1 MEIKSSEMPL
11 KDGGK
16 IYHLNLV
23 PEELGDTVILVGDPG
38 RVPAVSARFDSV
50 TVKRANREIVTHSG
64 MLSGQFI
71 TVLSTGMGTDNI
83 DIVVNELD
91 ALVNVD
97 LAEGIVKSERRLL
110 NLIRI
115 GTCGI
120 LQGDIPLEGFIASE
134 YGFGFDGLLQF
145 YDHGNISRNDIVEA
159 FVRQTGWDEKL
170 PYPYCVK
177 GDDHL
182 LQTIAHDMYRGI
194 TASAPGFYG
203 PQGREIR
210 AKLRFPELIH
220 RTERFNYENHRITNL
235 EMECSA
241 IYGLGKLLGHRAL
254 TVCVGIANR
263 VTGDFSA
270 NYQPAMDKL
279 IDTVLERV
287 DKVYLSTRQ

>member
-38 RVPAVSARFDSV
+38 RVESVSKRFDSV
-50 TVKRANREIVTHSG
+50 TVKRQNRELVTHSG
-64 MLSGQFI
+64 MLGGKSI
-71 TVLSTGMGTDNI
+71 TALSTGMGTDNI
-83 DIVVNELD
+83 DIVINELD

-97 LAEGIVKSERRLL
+97 LERGVIKDEKKSL

-120 LQGDIPLEGFIASE
+120 LQSDIPIEGYIASE
-134 YGFGFDGLLQF
+134 FGFGFDGLLHF
-145 YDHGNISRNDIVEA
+145 YQHGDLFRDDIVA
-159 FVRQTGWDEKL
+159 DFVKQTGWDEKL
-170 PYPYCVK
+170 PYPYCVPA
-177 GDDHL
+177 DNHL
-182 LQTIAHDMYRGI
+182 LETIAHDMHKGI

-210 AKLRFPELIH
+210 AKLRYPELKHNIEKFRH
-220 RTERFNYENHRITNL
+220 DKLRIVNL

-241 IYGLGKLLGHRAL
+241 IYGLGRLLGHKTL

-263 VTGDFSA
+263 VTGDFTA
-270 NYQPAMDKL
+270 DYQPAMDKL
-279 IDTVLERV
+279 IDTVLERAV
-287 DKVYLSTRQ
+287 KI